1 MSAITNAEIIAS
13 TSLHNTDPINEHVQT
28 FVLGEIT
35 YDDEVVVQDF
45 LSIRTFSHLTDSQI
59 IDRLTSN
66 EYNDMTRLMAA
77 DALDTRF
84 DLQTSLEGSDF
95 RDKLTVDDFEAF
107 LDTCEEYF
115 AKN

>member
-1 MSAITNAEIIAS
+1 
-13 TSLHNTDPINEHVQT
+13 
-28 FVLGEIT
+28 
-35 YDDEVVVQDF
+35 
-45 LSIRTFSHLTDSQI
+45 
-59 IDRLTSN
+59 
-66 EYNDMTRLMAA
+66 MTRLMAA